1 MSSIS
6 VVDFPAFFPPSIFLN
21 PTSVNLHQIK
31 SSVSYPGVMDY
42 NYTNLYLK
50 TVNQLHDYQIPTNIT
65 SLLLKYRGFIAQ
77 SELEM
82 HLSAPMKWI
91 GMYIALASLV
101 CILAMVADLLHG
113 FRSRKL
119 WFPCTYFRI
128 NAAFL
133 TVISVAMKLPLDLA
147 GSMMGH
153 MDRVAKLGSMAFM
166 CTLMA
171 NLLPCLATMNNN
183 ELLSNITALCLLVV
197 TLVVNVCIQIQT
209 GVISTSINYN
219 HKFIRDRIAAP
230 HEVFIYSEHMIDLLA
245 SIYVICLGVLLILHV
260 CSSLAILR
268 SKRIIESKYQQGHDI
283 ASKDI
288 QPSPGELL
296 TIEKLHKH
304 VSNHWIMAGSG
315 SPQFITACFHTTS
328 ASSGVICLLVTIL
341 HTYTMARSIEYKSY
355 MHYDSDYDSSMI
367 VIAIV
372 QYIGLVIG
380 TVAPL
385 SRWFA
390 TLSFKVSSKIIAN
403 HFNVFKVERYWTQKL
418 YDWKHASV
426 NLPFRSHNLEVVIET
441 LKRLIFNI
449 CIGLQNGVVVIC
461 KVIAL
466 IPFLSMI
473 CFLYCFRCMKWL
485 LKKVFPLLGN
495 TFEKL
500 EGNNDLRPYVLQL
513 EDEIELGERTLKGLL
528 KSVKRMIKRGA
539 TGQPKNLIKLILGK
553 STSSFEGVKKFD
565 HIDDHDVPC
574 VNCWRLPVVN
584 LTTIAVSLPKIQKE
598 EVDNLLESVREGLEY
613 VTVVEKCLNATDDHV
628 SFQNAAETLWREITL
643 HKKWLG
649 NDLHAGFRENT
660 AKQIIEWFRDKAKN
674 IACSEARNNDNT
686 GSENDDL
693 IRRCIGANSMY
704 RITETILRNC
714 HTNIDATVSQ
724 NELFGSLSS
733 MIADIIAACLT
744 NLPQAITMKCHTS
757 VIEEREASVYDAAQ
771 LLGKTTQII
780 ETLRGR
786 DIPTMD
792 PSDLPFIEKWR
803 AYLGNP

>member
-1 MSSIS
+1 
-6 VVDFPAFFPPSIFLN
+6 
-21 PTSVNLHQIK
+21 
-31 SSVSYPGVMDY
+31 MDQPF
-42 NYTNLYLK
+42 TNRYLK
-50 TVNQLHDYQIPTNIT
+50 IVNQLIHDYKIPTYVT
-65 SLLLKYRGFIAQ
+65 DSLLTEYADFISQ
-77 SELEM
+77 SELEKQ
-82 HLSAPMKWI
+82 LSAPMKWI

-119 WFPCTYFRI
+119 WFPCRYFRI

-133 TVISVAMKLPLDLA
+133 TVISVAMKLPVDLT

-153 MDRVAKLGSMAFM
+153 VDRVAKLGSMAFM
-166 CTLMA
+166 CTMMA

-209 GVISTSINYN
+209 GVLSASFNYDHKRIDDHIST
-219 HKFIRDRIAAP
+219 P
-230 HEVFIYSEHMIDLLA
+230 HEVLINTLPVIEG
-245 SIYVICLGVLLILHV
+245 SIYVIFLAVLLILHV

-315 SPQFITACFHTTS
+315 SPQFITDCFHTTS
-328 ASSGVICLLVTIL
+328 ASGVICLLVAIL
-341 HTYTMARSIEYKSY
+341 HTYTMYGSIKSILEKD
-355 MHYDSDYDSSMI
+355 YDSDYDSSMI

-403 HFNVFKVERYWTQKL
+403 HCNVFNVERYWTQKL

-426 NLPFRSHNLEVVIET
+426 RLPFRSRNLEVVIET

-513 EDEIELGERTLKGLL
+513 EDEIELGERTLKGLS
-528 KSVKRMIKRGA
+528 KSVKRMIQRGA

-565 HIDDHDVPC
+565 HFDDHDVPC

-598 EVDNLLESVREGLEY
+598 EVDSLLESVREGLEY
-613 VTVVEKCLNATDDHV
+613 VTVVEKSLNAKSDHV
-628 SFQNAAETLWREITL
+628 SFQKVAETLWREITFD
-643 HKKWLG
+643 KNWLG
-649 NDLHAGFRENT
+649 NELHDPGFQENT

-674 IACSEARNNDNT
+674 TVCSENRYKHNT
-686 GSENDDL
+686 GDENDDL
-693 IRRCIGANSMY
+693 IRRSVGASSMY
-704 RITETILRNC
+704 RVTETILLNC

-724 NELFGSLSS
+724 KELFDSLSS

-744 NLPQAITMKCHTS
+744 NLPQAIIMKCHTS

-771 LLGKTTQII
+771 LLGETTQII

-786 DIPTMD
+786 DIPNMD

-803 AYLGNP
+803 AFLGNP

>member
-1 MSSIS
+1 MK
-6 VVDFPAFFPPSIFLN
+6 
-21 PTSVNLHQIK
+21 TSTF
-31 SSVSYPGVMDY
+31 YPGVRDY
-42 NYTNLYLK
+42 PDTKRYLRI
-50 TVNQLHDYQIPTNIT
+50 VNEVIRDYKIPTYISK
-65 SLLLKYRGFIAQ
+65 SLLGYVDFITQ
-77 SELEM
+77 SELEKQ
-82 HLSAPMKWI
+82 LSAPMKWI

-119 WFPCTYFRI
+119 WFPCRYFRI

-153 MDRVAKLGSMAFM
+153 VDRLAKLGSMAFM
-166 CTLMA
+166 CTMMA

-197 TLVVNVCIQIQT
+197 TLVVNVCIQIPT
-209 GVISTSINYN
+209 GVLSASFGYN
-219 HKFIRDRIAAP
+219 HKHIRDG
-230 HEVFIYSEHMIDLLA
+230 IYTRHDAYIYTTPMIGILA
-245 SIYVICLGVLLILHV
+245 SIYVICLAVLLILHV

-328 ASSGVICLLVTIL
+328 ASGVICLLVIIL
-341 HTYTMARSIEYKSY
+341 HTYTMPRTIEAILDKD
-355 MHYDSDYDSSMI
+355 YDSDYDSSMI

-372 QYIGLVIG
+372 QSIGLVIG

-418 YDWKHASV
+418 YDWKHARI
-426 NLPFRSHNLEVVIET
+426 NLPFRSRNLEVVIET
-441 LKRLIFNI
+441 LKRLISNI

-528 KSVKRMIKRGA
+528 KSVKRMIKMGA
-539 TGQPKNLIKLILGK
+539 TCQPNNLIKLILGK

-584 LTTIAVSLPKIQKE
+584 LTSIAVSLPKIQKE
-598 EVDNLLESVREGLEY
+598 EVDSLLESVREGLEY

-628 SFQNAAETLWREITL
+628 SFQNAAETLWREIAL

-649 NDLHAGFRENT
+649 NDLREPDFRENT
-660 AKQIIEWFRDKAKN
+660 AKQIVEWFRDKAKN

-686 GSENDDL
+686 GGENDDL
-693 IRRCIGANSMY
+693 IRRSIGANSMY

-724 NELFGSLSS
+724 NELFDSLSS

-744 NLPQAITMKCHTS
+744 NLPQAIIMKCHTS
-757 VIEEREASVYDAAQ
+757 VIEEREASVYDATQ
-771 LLGKTTQII
+771 LLGETTQII

-786 DIPTMD
+786 DIPNMD

-803 AYLGNP
+803 AFLGNP

>member
-1 MSSIS
+1 
-6 VVDFPAFFPPSIFLN
+6 
-21 PTSVNLHQIK
+21 
-31 SSVSYPGVMDY
+31 MDY

-82 HLSAPMKWI
+82 CLSAPMKWI

-119 WFPCTYFRI
+119 WFPCRYFRI

-153 MDRVAKLGSMAFM
+153 VDRLAKLGSMAFM
-166 CTLMA
+166 CTMMA

-197 TLVVNVCIQIQT
+197 TLVVNVCIQIPT
-209 GVISTSINYN
+209 GVLSASFNYN
-219 HKFIRDRIAAP
+219 QKLIRDRIYTP
-230 HEVFIYSEHMIDLLA
+230 HEVFIYTTPMIGILA
-245 SIYVICLGVLLILHV
+245 SIYVICLAVLLILHV

-283 ASKDI
+283 SSKDI

-328 ASSGVICLLVTIL
+328 ASGVICLLVIIL
-341 HTYTMARSIEYKSY
+341 HTYTMPRTIEAILDKD
-355 MHYDSDYDSSMI
+355 YDSDYDSSMI

-418 YDWKHASV
+418 YDWKHARI
-426 NLPFRSHNLEVVIET
+426 NLPFRSRNLEVVIET
-441 LKRLIFNI
+441 LKRLISNI

-528 KSVKRMIKRGA
+528 KSVKRMIKM
-539 TGQPKNLIKLILGK
+539 
-553 STSSFEGVKKFD
+553 GVKKFD

-584 LTTIAVSLPKIQKE
+584 LTSIAVSLPKIQKE
-598 EVDNLLESVREGLEY
+598 EVDSLLESVSEGLEY

-649 NDLHAGFRENT
+649 NNLRDPDFRENT
-660 AKQIIEWFRDKAKN
+660 AKQIVEWFRDKAKN

-686 GSENDDL
+686 GGENDDL
-693 IRRCIGANSMY
+693 IRRSIGANSMY

-724 NELFGSLSS
+724 NELFDSLSS

-744 NLPQAITMKCHTS
+744 NLPQAIITKCHTS

-771 LLGKTTQII
+771 LLGETTQII
-780 ETLRGR
+780 ETLRVR
-786 DIPTMD
+786 DIPNMD

-803 AYLGNP
+803 AFLVNP